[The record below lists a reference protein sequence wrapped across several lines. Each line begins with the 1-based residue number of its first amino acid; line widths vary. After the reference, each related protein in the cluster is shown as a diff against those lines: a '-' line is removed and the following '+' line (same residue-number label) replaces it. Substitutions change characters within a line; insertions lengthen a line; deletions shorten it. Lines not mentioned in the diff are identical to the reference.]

1 MISYM
6 DIILLLL
13 ILACGAGLIA
23 TARTRA
29 AQIARMAKMNGCR
42 YDREKDSVTTEQTAG
57 RLEFFT
63 LYFHQYQNVCTC
75 SDNFAFIRVADDNI
89 YKDDNPKTKPIHFTI
104 FTAELKKR
112 QFPALKIAPIDSPFA
127 PSQYALMKTNIPQI
141 DSRYRIHAPTPAS
154 ALVLTPY
161 IIGLLKTRNNIYLEL
176 NDNALVY
183 HENAQMPLA
192 QFQQFRFRALQLLH
206 ELENVIVRLDEA
218 SPSSTATL
226 VPNTKAD
233 PAELCAEAMIK
244 ALCSNRSEIS
254 TPENTGFRG
263 IWIIVLLFVLVGI
276 SLLSW
281 VALKNWIP
289 Q

>member
-1 MISYM
+1 MIWYM
-6 DIILLLL
+6 NIIIVLL

-75 SDNFAFIRVADDNI
+75 SDKFAFIRVADDNI
-89 YKDDNPKTKPIHFTI
+89 YKDDDPKTKPIAFTI

-161 IIGLLKTRNNIYLEL
+161 IIGLLKTRDNIYLEL

-192 QFQQFRFRALQLLH
+192 HFQQFRFRALQLLH
-206 ELENVIVRLDEA
+206 ELENVIVRLDE
-218 SPSSTATL
+218 SNPSTTATL
-226 VPNTKAD
+226 MPNTKD
-233 PAELCAEAMIK
+233 PAEMRAEAMIQ
-244 ALCSNRSEIS
+244 ALCSTHYKTPANENANARS
-254 TPENTGFRG
+254 
-263 IWIIVLLFVLVGI
+263 IWIVVLLLVLVGI

-289 Q
+289 H

>member
-161 IIGLLKTRNNIYLEL
+161 IIGLLKTCNNIYLEL

-206 ELENVIVRLDEA
+206 ELENLIVRLDEA
-218 SPSSTATL
+218 GPASTATL
-226 VPNTKAD
+226 TPNTKD
-233 PAELCAEAMIK
+233 PAEMRAEAMMK
-244 ALCSNRSEIS
+244 ALCSTHSEAPS
-254 TPENTGFRG
+254 TEGNSFRG
-263 IWIIVLLFVLVGI
+263 IWIIALLLVLLGI

-281 VALKNWIP
+281 VALNNWITR
-289 Q
+289 

>member
-1 MISYM
+1 MIWYM
-6 DIILLLL
+6 DIFLLVL
-13 ILACGAGLIA
+13 ILGCAAGLVV
-23 TARTRA
+23 TTRTRS

-42 YDREKDSVTTEQTAG
+42 FDREKDSVTTEQTAG

-89 YKDDNPKTKPIHFTI
+89 YMDDDPKTKPIKFTI

-112 QFPALKIAPIDSPFA
+112 QFPALKIAPINSQFA

-141 DSRYRIHAPTPAS
+141 DSRYRIHAPTPAA
-154 ALVLTPY
+154 ALVLTPF
-161 IIGLLKTRNNIYLEL
+161 IIGLLKTRPNIYLEL

-192 QFQQFRFRALQLLH
+192 QFQQFRFRAIQILH
-206 ELENVIVRLDEA
+206 EFENVIVKLDQTN
-218 SPSSTATL
+218 PSVTATL
-226 VPNTKAD
+226 SPKPMDA
-233 PAELCAEAMIK
+233 AEARAEAMMK
-244 ALCSNRSEIS
+244 ALCTPQYAPSEKEGS
-254 TPENTGFRG
+254 GWRG
-263 IWIIVLLFVLVGI
+263 MWIIVLLAILLGM

-281 VALKNWIP
+281 FMLNNWIAR
-289 Q
+289 

>member
-1 MISYM
+1 MIWYM
-6 DIILLLL
+6 NIIIVLL

-75 SDNFAFIRVADDNI
+75 SDKFAFIRVADDNI
-89 YKDDNPKTKPIHFTI
+89 YKDDDPKTKPIAFTI

-141 DSRYRIHAPTPAS
+141 DSRYRIHTPTPAS

-161 IIGLLKTRNNIYLEL
+161 IIGLLKTRDNIYLEL

-218 SPSSTATL
+218 NPSTTATL
-226 VPNTKAD
+226 TPNTKD
-233 PAELCAEAMIK
+233 PAEMRAEAMIQ
-244 ALCSNRSEIS
+244 ALCSTHYKTPTNENANFRS
-254 TPENTGFRG
+254 
-263 IWIIVLLFVLVGI
+263 IWIVVLLLVLVGI

-289 Q
+289 H